1 MPPARARARQ
11 SKPEKAASVEQS
23 RRRSAARAREKT
35 AGSWSAMS
43 RFRCMDGCLC
53 VGAAGRRKTDR
64 GANASSQSAR
74 GPSSKA
80 CPLKSAGQVG
90 RGEDLACLQSDDCPE
105 AAVWPSPRS
114 PVSFSPQSIAATG
127 GGQRGTTR
135 MASPCGYRGVRA
147 PPGACA
153 GTLGGEDARRH
164 GPPKQ
169 ETRRKRLSAR
179 EKKCGSEWSI
189 SRVLFPPSSSRTSG
203 AVNIPLGSRLLCT
216 SSEPTRRR
224 SAGHR
229 MDAVCCAPVP
239 PYLLLLQMGFAVP
252 VTSLPPRCALTA
264 PFHPCLASPKVGR
277 GRFVFCGTFRRVAP
291 PGR

>member
-1 MPPARARARQ
+1 MLPLNRRAAPRQRRALSRARGRSTGQRSSPAFSQTIVLRQ
-11 SKPEKAASVEQS
+11 LSGH
-23 RRRSAARAREKT
+23 RRVRR
-35 AGSWSAMS
+35 S
-43 RFRCMDGCLC
+43 RFRPK
-53 VGAAGRRKTDR
+53 ASRQR
-64 GANASSQSAR
+64 GADSAE
-74 GPSSKA
+74 
-80 CPLKSAGQVG
+80 PLEWLRLV
-90 RGEDLACLQSDDCPE
+90 D
-105 AAVWPSPRS
+105 
-114 PVSFSPQSIAATG
+114 TG
-127 GGQRGTTR
+127 
-135 MASPCGYRGVRA
+135 AF
-147 PPGACA
+147 
-153 GTLGGEDARRH
+153 ARRRAH
-164 GPPKQ
+164 VPELWEGK
-169 ETRRKRLSAR
+169 TRGGMGRQNKKRAGNGSRRAK
-179 EKKCGSEWSI
+179 KKCGSEWSI